1 MVGLPM
7 FSGFISKYLFA
18 TAAMSAS
25 PKKVFLTLV
34 VLAISTILNAIYFI
48 HTVVTIYTPR
58 EETEGEVQRRHWHE
72 KPWVT
77 ISLVI
82 FIGLNFV
89 LGIFSQPVVD
99 LITSGLR
106 MFG

>member
-18 TAAMSAS
+18 TAAMEAS
-25 PKKVFLTLV
+25 PKKVFMILV

-48 HTVVTIYTPR
+48 HTVVTIYTPVAD
-58 EETEGEVQRRHWHE
+58 EGKTQERRHWHE

-82 FIGLNFV
+82 FIALNV
-89 LGIFSQPVVD
+89 ALGVFSQPVVD
-99 LITSGLR
+99 LITRGLM

>member
-1 MVGLPM
+1 M

-48 HTVVTIYTPR
+48 HTVVTIYTP
-58 EETEGEVQRRHWHE
+58 TESSESYESRSWKDR
-72 KPWVT
+72 PWVT
-77 ISLVI
+77 VTLLLFVV
-82 FIGLNFV
+82 LNLF
-89 LGIFSQPVVD
+89 LGMDSQPVVE
-99 LITSGLR
+99 LIESGLH

>member
-18 TAAMSAS
+18 TAAIAAS

-34 VLAISTILNAIYFI
+34 VLAVSTILNAIYFI
-48 HTVVTIYTPR
+48 HTVVTIYTPV
-58 EETEGEVQRRHWHE
+58 EEELEKQERRHWHE

-77 ISLVI
+77 ISLMI
-82 FIGLNFV
+82 FIVLNFV
-89 LGIFSQPVVD
+89 LGICSQPVVD
-99 LITSGLR
+99 LITRGLH